1 MGSPEADHY
10 GSTTYWIYYRNRV
23 PACGKCNQ
31 SKGKAHWHDWMMSSA
46 RLSPKSRGVVDLE
59 DRVTRLSRYEQWR
72 QPTNIQ
78 IEKIVDAELW
88 KRHETNWRT
97 VLDLLKESQK
107 LAKEI
112 RGAIE
117 RAQLTH

>member
-1 MGSPEADHY
+1 
-10 GSTTYWIYYRNRV
+10 V